1 MGINMKRF
9 LVTIILI
16 LLAGCATTAQI
27 QSQYRL
33 AQGEKLKLQVT
44 APPAAA
50 EEALQIFK
58 ERLTAQLLSNGLLAA
73 PSDAS
78 ARNLEV
84 AVTNYTM
91 RHGAARAMLGIMAGS
106 DNMQSTVKIKDQTTG
121 SVLSEFTVE
130 STNSTAW
137 GTSKGMIE
145 DHADKIVETLKAG
158 KR

>member
-1 MGINMKRF
+1 MWGKMKRI

-16 LLAGCATTAQI
+16 LLAGCATAAQI

-33 AQGEKLKLQVT
+33 TQGEKLKLQVT
-44 APPAAA
+44 APPSAN
-50 EEALQIFK
+50 EEALQIFN
-58 ERLTAQLLSNGLLAA
+58 ERLTTQLSSNGLLAG

-84 AVTNYTM
+84 SVTNYTM

-145 DHADKIVETLKAG
+145 DHADKIVETLKVG

>member
-1 MGINMKRF
+1 MKRI
-9 LVTIILI
+9 LVTIILMV
-16 LLAGCATTAQI
+16 LAGCATTAQI
-27 QSQYRL
+27 QSEYRL

-44 APPAAA
+44 VPPSAT
-50 EEALQIFK
+50 EEALQIFN
-58 ERLTAQLLSNGLLAA
+58 ERLTTQLWSNGLLAG
-73 PSDAS
+73 PTDAT

-84 AVTNYTM
+84 AVTNYSM

-106 DNMQSTVKIKDQTTG
+106 DNMQSTVKIKDQATG

-137 GTSKGMIE
+137 GTSRGMIE
-145 DHADKIVETLKAG
+145 DHADKIVETLKVG

>member
-1 MGINMKRF
+1 MGINMKRI
-9 LVTIILI
+9 LVTIILM

-27 QSQYRL
+27 QSEYRL

-44 APPAAA
+44 APPSAT
-50 EEALQIFK
+50 EEALQIFN
-58 ERLTAQLLSNGLLAA
+58 ERLATQLSSNGLLAG

-84 AVTNYTM
+84 SVTNYTM

-106 DNMQSTVKIKDQTTG
+106 DNMQSTVKIKDQATG

>member
-1 MGINMKRF
+1 MGVNMKRI
-9 LVTIILI
+9 LVAITLM

-33 AQGEKLKLQVT
+33 AQGEKLKLQVI
-44 APPAAA
+44 APPSAT
-50 EEALQIFK
+50 EEALRIFN
-58 ERLTAQLLSNGLLAA
+58 ERLTAQLSSSGLLAA

-106 DNMQSTVKIKDQTTG
+106 DTMQSTVKIKDQTTG
-121 SVLSEFTVE
+121 SVLSEFAVE

>member
-1 MGINMKRF
+1 MGINMKRI
-9 LVTIILI
+9 LVTIILM

-27 QSQYRL
+27 QSEYRL

-44 APPAAA
+44 APPSAT
-50 EEALQIFK
+50 EEALQIFN
-58 ERLTAQLLSNGLLAA
+58 ERLATQLSSNGLLAG

-84 AVTNYTM
+84 SVTNYTM

-106 DNMQSTVKIKDQTTG
+106 DNMQSTVKIKDQATG

-145 DHADKIVETLKAG
+145 DHADKIVETMKAG
-158 KR
+158 KQ